1 MGISITQNINQSF
14 IGRAWY
20 NHTLLLLAALLFLSV
35 FTTHAQI
42 HYVSKSGSNTPP
54 YISWNTAAH
63 KIQDAINAS
72 NRGDTVLIGVGNYYD
87 SIKVDKRLTI
97 IGERLEETI
106 LRGDSVF
113 GYKTFILSDTCK
125 IEGLTIITRADSMY
139 GQESYGVNADGP
151 TTINNC
157 IIKNAHT
164 AIAIYGFGFEI
175 SNVAIQNVIVGLKCI
190 WQSPDIIGRL
200 TNASVAV
207 RERNGAPWQPSATTW
222 VDYGSFH
229 IDGLTAINM
238 KPRVAGGDN
247 GVNNSTFM
255 LSGSIVNSSL
265 SNFWSRCIVVAAKP
279 TYQYRIVNCV
289 MNGGDYGVY
298 MLGKNLVIHNTILMN
313 NEIAIKTREN
323 YTGDYNLYFNNA
335 TISTGSYFYQGEH
348 DIIADPMFVNAT
360 AYTPPPTTKYDYHLQ
375 YGSPA
380 IDAGAPWLLDADG
393 SRSDIGMYGGPG
405 GSSYPYQDFPP
416 LAPKWISSKVENKTV
431 TLKWKKNGERDY
443 LKSYLHRST
452 VQGYTPDS
460 TTIIAVL
467 DGSTLPDT
475 AIYTDTLPSYAIP
488 YYYKLQSEDSTGHL
502 GNPGNAMAVIA
513 VSIRENSTT
522 EIFDYRLEQ
531 NYPNPFN
538 ATTMIPFSLKE
549 EGSVTISLY
558 TTTGEKLSTLAS
570 SHYAKGSYEVN
581 ADLGHLA
588 SGIYLYRIEVHNGNR
603 IPVFRDMKKLVLVK

>member
-1 MGISITQNINQSF
+1 MKGNKI
-14 IGRAWY
+14 IGKTFYSRAWY
-20 NHTLLLLAALLFLSV
+20 KHALLLLCFLLFFLIDN
-35 FTTHAQI
+35 THAQI

-72 NRGDTVLIGVGNYYD
+72 NRGDTVLVGVGNYYD

-97 IGERLEETI
+97 IGEKVDETI
-106 LRGDSVF
+106 IRGDSVF
-113 GYKTFILSDTCK
+113 GWQTFMVYDTCRV
-125 IEGLTIITRADSMY
+125 EGITVITRDDSLSTKS
-139 GQESYGVNADGP
+139 SYGIGSYMP
-151 TTINNC
+151 ITITNC
-157 IIKNAHT
+157 IVKNSHRGINVSGAE
-164 AIAIYGFGFEI
+164 FEI
-175 SNVAIQNVIVGLKCI
+175 SNVILTNIIVGCYFSSLTP
-190 WQSPDIIGRL
+190 SEIGIL
-200 TNASVAV
+200 TNANIAV
-207 RERNGAPWQPSATTW
+207 REINSVFQWHPSAATW

-229 IDGLTAINM
+229 IDELTAINM
-238 KPRVAGGDN
+238 KPRVAGGDF
-247 GVNNSTFM
+247 GVFNNSLL
-255 LSGSIVNSSL
+255 LSGSIVNSSI
-265 SNFWSRCIVVAAKP
+265 SNFWARCIVVSAR
-279 TYQYRIVNCV
+279 TNYQYSMENCV

-298 MLGKNLVIHNTILMN
+298 MVGRNLVMHNTILMN
-313 NEIAIKTREN
+313 NEIAVNTYQN
-323 YTGDYNLYFNNA
+323 YTGDYNLYFNNE
-335 TISTGSYFYQGEH
+335 TISTGSTFYQGEH

-360 AYTPPPTTKYDYHLQ
+360 AYTAPPTTKYDYHLQ

-393 SRSDIGMYGGPG
+393 SRSDVGEFGGPG
-405 GSSYPYQDFPP
+405 GSSYPYQNLPP

-431 TLKWKKNGERDY
+431 TLKWKKNGESDY

-467 DGSTLPDT
+467 DGSTLSDT
-475 AIYTDTLPSYAIP
+475 ATYTDTLPSYATP
-488 YYYKLQSEDSTGHL
+488 YYYRLQSEDSTGHL
-502 GNPGNAMAVIA
+502 GNPGNAMAVTA
-513 VSIRENSTT
+513 VSIREINTT
-522 EIFDYRLEQ
+522 ELFDYRLEQ

-558 TTTGEKLSTLAS
+558 TTTGEKVATLAS
-570 SHYAKGSYEVN
+570 SHYAKGSYEIS

-603 IPVFRDMKKLVLVK
+603 MPVFRDMKKLVLVK

>member
-1 MGISITQNINQSF
+1 MS
-14 IGRAWY
+14 RAWY
-20 NHTLLLLAALLFLSV
+20 KHALFLITALLFFSA
-35 FTTHAQI
+35 FTTYAQI
-42 HYVSKSGSNTPP
+42 HFVSKSGSNTPP

-72 NRGDTVLIGVGNYYD
+72 NRGDTVLVGVGDYFD
-87 SIKVDKRLTI
+87 SIRVDKRLTI

-106 LRGDSVF
+106 VRGDSVF

-139 GQESYGVNADGP
+139 GQESYGVNAVGP

-157 IIKNAHT
+157 IIKNAQN

-175 SNVAIQNVIVGLKCI
+175 SNVVIQNVITGLKCI
-190 WQSPDIIGRL
+190 WQSPSEVGRL
-200 TNASVAV
+200 TNANITVRQLNSVPQWAAQAAV
-207 RERNGAPWQPSATTW
+207 W
-222 VDYGSFH
+222 VDYGKFY
-229 IDGLTAINM
+229 IDGLTAVNTI
-238 KPRVAGGDN
+238 PRTGATAIFNNSFVAGGGGKN
-247 GVNNSTFM
+247 VSVRNFFSYGITYSSKPGNNYY
-255 LSGSIVNSSL
+255 LENSVIEGT
-265 SNFWSRCIVVAAKP
+265 R
-279 TYQYRIVNCV
+279 
-289 MNGGDYGVY
+289 YGVEIY
-298 MLGKNLVIHNTILMN
+298 GYSSSIYNTILIN
-313 NEIAIKTREN
+313 NETGLVATSEYI
-323 YTGDYNLYFNNA
+323 GDYNLYYNNLRNRN
-335 TISTGSYFYQGEH
+335 GSSAYQGEH
-348 DIIADPMFVNAT
+348 DLFTDPMFINSSS
-360 AYTPPPTTKYDYHLQ
+360 PPTTEFDYHLQ

-393 SRSDIGMYGGPG
+393 SRSDIGVFGGPG
-405 GSSYPYQDFPP
+405 GSSYPYQDLPP
-416 LAPKWISSKVENKTV
+416 LAPKWISSKVENKKV
-431 TLKWKKNGERDY
+431 TLKWKKNGESDY

-467 DGSTLPDT
+467 DGSTLQDT

-502 GNPGNAMAVIA
+502 GNPGNAMAVTA

-522 EIFDYRLEQ
+522 ELFDYRLEQ

-558 TTTGEKLSTLAS
+558 TTTGEKVATLAS
-570 SHYAKGSYEVN
+570 SHYAKGSYEVS

-603 IPVFRDMKKLVLVK
+603 LPVFRDMKKLVMVK

>member
-1 MGISITQNINQSF
+1 MSFSITQNIYHSF
-14 IGRAWY
+14 TGRAWC
-20 NHTLLLLAALLFLSV
+20 NHALLLLCFLV
-35 FTTHAQI
+35 FFPIETTLSQI

-72 NRGDTVLIGVGNYYD
+72 NRGDTVLVGVGNYYD

-97 IGERLEETI
+97 IGEKVDETI
-106 LRGDSVF
+106 IRGDSVF
-113 GYKTFILSDTCK
+113 GYETFHIYDTCS
-125 IEGLTIITRADSMY
+125 IDGLTVITRSDSMSTNSSF
-139 GQESYGVNADGP
+139 GISSFMP
-151 TTINNC
+151 ITINDC
-157 IIKNAHT
+157 IIKNAHHG
-164 AIAIYGFGFEI
+164 INVLGFGFEI
-175 SNVAIQNVIVGLKCI
+175 SNVMMHNVIIGLKCNF
-190 WQSPDIIGRL
+190 QSSTSVGRL
-200 TNASVAV
+200 NNASVAV
-207 RERNGAPWQPSATTW
+207 RERNGAPWQPTGTSW

-265 SNFWSRCIVVAAKP
+265 SNFWSRCIVVAAEP
-279 TYQYRIVNCV
+279 NYQYSIENCV

-298 MLGKNLVIHNTILMN
+298 MLGKNLVMHNTILLN
-313 NEIAIKTREN
+313 NETAIMTYQN
-323 YTGDYNLYFNNA
+323 YAGDYNLYFNNA
-335 TISTGSYFYQGEH
+335 TISSGSYFYQGEH

-360 AYTPPPTTKYDYHLQ
+360 AYTPPPPTKYDYHLQ

-393 SRSDIGMYGGPG
+393 SRSDIGVFGGPG

-431 TLKWKKNGERDY
+431 TLKWKKNGESDY

-488 YYYKLQSEDSTGHL
+488 YYYRLQSEDSTGHI
-502 GNPGNAMAVIA
+502 GNPGNAMAVTA
-513 VSIRENSTT
+513 VSIRENNTT
-522 EIFDYRLEQ
+522 ELFDYRLEQ

-558 TTTGEKLSTLAS
+558 TMTSEKVATLAS
-570 SHYAKGSYEVN
+570 AHYAKGSYEIS

-603 IPVFRDMKKLVLVK
+603 IPVFRDMRKLVLVK